1 MVAHHRNF
9 RELVKISLCIC
20 LLIGVMY
27 MLFVYRSVLKNSK
40 SHWMRIW
47 HDNLLRTDLNMK
59 ENDSEAIHIVQ
70 MLIGPKSVRFQT
82 IFLKSLFMHHF
93 EMGQPNPMPIHFHF
107 LTDNVTRNIIEA
119 KMASWR
125 VNNVSMSFYPAEPI
139 QARLGWMRSQHP
151 ATKVASMKLYIP
163 EILNSSVSKILLL
176 DSDVVFMVDAEEMW
190 RLFDEFDKYQFLGMV
205 REQAPVSFDL
215 RAIGGN
221 LQTYGFNAGIM
232 MWHLKKISQD
242 TWNKIWNRT
251 HERRSKISSSYAAA
265 EQTLINFV
273 IMENPT
279 ILKELHCTWNLQMY
293 EPVRSDNCWSTWNRS
308 PGDGIESPKL
318 LHADA
323 VNKAENEFQ
332 ALEPSALAKNV
343 GDIKKRYIAIRSQ
356 YHLMNGYM
364 FRHSPI
370 EPPAFDIGRI
380 MKRSYPDRQ
389 LLNSEKLC
397 KSHWSFLKTWCQ
409 GVHHFVYNI
418 YNRIHPLYVYQ
429 NHPILTN
436 NSNQISLVVSVDFN
450 KYVDYY

>member
-1 MVAHHRNF
+1 
-9 RELVKISLCIC
+9 
-20 LLIGVMY
+20 
-27 MLFVYRSVLKNSK
+27 
-40 SHWMRIW
+40 
-47 HDNLLRTDLNMK
+47 
-59 ENDSEAIHIVQ
+59 
-70 MLIGPKSVRFQT
+70 
-82 IFLKSLFMHHF
+82 
-93 EMGQPNPMPIHFHF
+93 
-107 LTDNVTRNIIEA
+107 
-119 KMASWR
+119 
-125 VNNVSMSFYPAEPI
+125 
-139 QARLGWMRSQHP
+139 
-151 ATKVASMKLYIP
+151 
-163 EILNSSVSKILLL
+163 
-176 DSDVVFMVDAEEMW
+176 
-190 RLFDEFDKYQFLGMV
+190 
-205 REQAPVSFDL
+205 
-215 RAIGGN
+215 
-221 LQTYGFNAGIM
+221 
-232 MWHLKKISQD
+232 
-242 TWNKIWNRT
+242 
-251 HERRSKISSSYAAA
+251 
-265 EQTLINFV
+265 
-273 IMENPT
+273 MENPT

-450 KYVDYY
+450 KSFNELETVASQWPGVISAAILASDLEAHQFLGKVERSIVLKQRNNIFYHIVYRNSSFPENIALHNTAVNYAPTKRVLLIPKINANLAALGALISTKPTKNESMKVLVPASEEKFACYYIINDLCALVESTIPNLKDDFKQKLIGLVISTNGALLPNELEKLDRSEQLMALVANQVL